1 MKLTKEELNKLK
13 EELVTTESRIE
24 ELKDELDNEYE
35 KVSKTRNKIVK
46 NCNHIIVVS
55 DYDPEEGWEED
66 DDPTYYHTCI
76 KCGLTTQKNNYLPV
90 SYQTDSIYGYNTKA
104 WTSAHGGQEYLKE
117 LLQEDPDM
125 SDIEI
130 VKRFREKFNVK
141 QDNKKL
147 KLTKENTS
155 YSHS

>member
-1 MKLTKEELNKLK
+1 MTKEELVKLK
-13 EELVTTESRIE
+13 EDLKVSEEKIE

-35 KVSKTRNKIVK
+35 KVNKIRKKIVK
-46 NCNHIIVVS
+46 NCNHVIVVS

-66 DDPTYYHTCI
+66 DDPIYYHTCI

-90 SYQTDSIYGYNTKA
+90 CYQTDSIYGYNTKA
-104 WTSAHGGQEYLKE
+104 WTSAYGGQEYLKE
-117 LLQEDPDM
+117 LLKEDPNM

-130 VKRFREKFNVK
+130 VKRFREKFNVES
-141 QDNKKL
+141 DNKKL
-147 KLTKENTS
+147 KLKKENTS